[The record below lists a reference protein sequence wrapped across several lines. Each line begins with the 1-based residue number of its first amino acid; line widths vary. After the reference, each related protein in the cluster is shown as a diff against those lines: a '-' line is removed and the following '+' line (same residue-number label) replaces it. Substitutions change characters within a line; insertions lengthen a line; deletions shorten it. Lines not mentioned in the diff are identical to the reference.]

1 MKRKLFL
8 LVAVVLLFA
17 ELAAPTAQAARVFSV
32 ENEVETVRA
41 GNYLFSKPIRRLN
54 SLDGIMASTSVY
66 SGSCSGSERHITS
79 VRVFCNVSW
88 GSSPYILEITSPGGT
103 IVSRW
108 CGTSTTSYNF
118 SDFDGEDPRG
128 NWTVS
133 ITTRGR
139 VTTMSGS
146 LTVNYTFQ

>member
-17 ELAAPTAQAARVFSV
+17 ELAAPAAQAARVFSV

-54 SLDGIMASTSVY
+54 SFNQTTASTSVN

-88 GSSPYILEITSPGGT
+88 GSSPYILEIRSPEGT
-103 IVSRW
+103 VARRW